1 MSIQNTAAASLLVDV
16 VRELAEQGWK
26 LATGQDSAKESIEK
40 IVEKAVGKAF
50 DVIRAELQRE
60 FAIRQLTFD
69 LAVFLDKPKAVLD
82 AMTPSGPGIVAR
94 ALDGVQIVELGPD
107 EEFEPKTVVA
117 VDDRFD
123 EGKER

>member
-26 LATGQDSAKESIEK
+26 LATGEDSAKESIEK

-50 DVIRAELQRE
+50 DVLRAELRTE
-60 FAIRQLTFD
+60 IEAAKLAYDIAALT
-69 LAVFLDKPKAVLD
+69 DKPQDVLD
-82 AMTPSGPGIVAR
+82 AMTPSGPGMVAK
-94 ALDGVQIVELGPD
+94 ALEGVQIVELGPD

-123 EGKER
+123 PGGDK